1 MPRLPNNQAL
11 SGFCILVSC
20 PTAAKRWLD
29 LRRMFEVGSLSI
41 MGISTLLKTV
51 VGPVLDSKVILGIF
65 NTRLVSGSRSSAPGR
80 FFWNVIPTPI
90 RNSILMRVESDVVLA
105 LKLVAGV
112 LRCSPGDDHYLSL
125 IQDGLGTWERT
136 TQEFWKSQ
144 CADAEVVIDV
154 GAYLGVYSIIASKV
168 APSARVIAL
177 EPNPWTFAKLK
188 ENLSLNAPANFELH
202 NLAAGSSDAE
212 LEMTVGSDRLT
223 SSGASISSGDTEGL
237 NAFKV
242 QQVTLDQL
250 VQRADLIKIDAEGWE
265 LPVLQGATE
274 LLRSSSP
281 TLVLEILSAGQF
293 EELDGF
299 LKPFG
304 YRATTFLGTRN
315 HRPEAVQAWSDRG
328 NYAFQVAKQRV

>member
-1 MPRLPNNQAL
+1 M
-11 SGFCILVSC
+11 
-20 PTAAKRWLD
+20 
-29 LRRMFEVGSLSI
+29 
-41 MGISTLLKTV
+41 LKKV
-51 VGPVLDSKVILGIF
+51 VGPLLDSSFILGAL
-65 NTRLVSGSRSSAPGR
+65 NTRLVSGSRISALGR
-80 FFWNVIPTPI
+80 LFWNVIPTPI
-90 RNSILMRVESDVVLA
+90 RNSILMRVESDVVLD
-105 LKLVAGV
+105 LKLVPGV

-168 APSARVIAL
+168 APGARVIAL
-177 EPNPWTFAKLK
+177 EPNPWTFEKLK

-212 LEMTVGSDRLT
+212 LQMIVSSDRLT
-223 SSGASISSGDTEGL
+223 SSGASISSADTEGL
-237 NAFKV
+237 NTFKV
-242 QQVTLDQL
+242 QQVTLDHL
-250 VQRADLIKIDAEGWE
+250 VQSADLIKIDAEGWE

-293 EELDGF
+293 EQLDTF
-299 LKPFG
+299 LKPLG
-304 YRATTFLGTRN
+304 YRATTFLGTRDN
-315 HRPEAVQAWSDRG
+315 RPEVVEAWSDRG

>member
-1 MPRLPNNQAL
+1 MHRFHSSQRL
-11 SGFCILVSC
+11 SEICFLVSC
-20 PTAAKRWLD
+20 PIRAQQ
-29 LRRMFEVGSLSI
+29 LRNAVRHPQIVESGSLSV
-41 MGISTLLKTV
+41 MGIGSLLKAF
-51 VGPVLDSKVILGIF
+51 VGPLLDSKIILGTL
-65 NTRLVSGSRSSAPGR
+65 NTRLVSGSRSTALGR
-80 FFWNVIPTPI
+80 FFWNAIPTPI
-90 RNSILMRVESDVVLA
+90 RNSILMRVESDVVLD

-144 CADAEVVIDV
+144 CVDAEVVVDV
-154 GAYLGVYSIIASKV
+154 GAYLGVYSILAAKV

-177 EPNPWTFAKLK
+177 EPNPWTFVKLK
-188 ENLSLNAPANFELH
+188 ENLSLNTPANFELH

-212 LEMTVGSDRLT
+212 LQMIVDPDRLT
-223 SSGASISSGDTEGL
+223 SSGASISSGDTEVL
-237 NAFKV
+237 NTFKV

-293 EELDGF
+293 EKLNGF

-315 HRPEAVQAWSDRG
+315 HRPKSVEAWYDRG
-328 NYAFQVAKQRV
+328 NYAFQVA